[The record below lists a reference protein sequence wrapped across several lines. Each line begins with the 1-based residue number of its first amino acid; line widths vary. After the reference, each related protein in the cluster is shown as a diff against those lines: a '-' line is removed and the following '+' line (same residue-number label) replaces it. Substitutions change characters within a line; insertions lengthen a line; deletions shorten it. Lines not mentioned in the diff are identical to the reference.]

1 MKCISLIGFSM
12 LVIMAG
18 CSKQTERQPW
28 QADNSDAWK
37 YDESL
42 PVPVQFAPQGIS
54 ITTRGIIENDSDLEG
69 KPIGIFGLSVW
80 HQDTGIV
87 PGWNPDD
94 PSTVLF
100 ADEPVTIKNGN
111 VKFNTTYYYPVD
123 NGRTFSFYAYH
134 PYDVGNPAQLQAADD
149 GSRNNWYVEYTAER
163 DDLGNIDI
171 LYAKADAESVDGLNG
186 FNADYLRANPDKQPE
201 LHFEHKVAALEFRA
215 VLSDDYQAGSGAED
229 VTISKVTLRDVPTE
243 VWLWIAS
250 RNKDMAIGKV
260 SAMRRGPISLK
271 NNEGSTDFSVKPA
284 AGEGNLIGTFLLVPR
299 PYNAGNPDDSWNYS
313 AYVTAEVPNGE
324 PEEVFVEFQA
334 PKGGFQPGC
343 RYTINIVVNK
353 LEGVGM
359 STRVDSY
366 TDSRQPPIEAY

>member
-1 MKCISLIGFSM
+1 MKRISLTGFSL
-12 LVIMAG
+12 LVILAG
-18 CSKQTERQPW
+18 CSKQFGDQPG
-28 QADNSDAWK
+28 QAGNDDAWK

-54 ITTRGIIENDSDLEG
+54 ITTRGIIEDDNDLEG

-80 HQDTGIV
+80 HQDTVV

-94 PSTVLF
+94 SSTVLF
-100 ADEPVTIKNGN
+100 ADEPVRIENGN

-134 PYDVGNPAQLQAADD
+134 PYDAEKPAQLQVADD

-171 LYAKADAESVDGLNG
+171 LYARADAKSVDGQNG
-186 FNADYLRANPDKQPE
+186 FNADYLRANPEKQPE

-215 VLSDDYQAGSGAED
+215 VLSADYQAGSGAED
-229 VTISKVTLRDVPTE
+229 VTISKVTLRDVPTV

-260 SAMRRGPISLK
+260 SAVRRGPISLK
-271 NNEGSTDFSVKPA
+271 NNEVSTFSVKPVE
-284 AGEGNLIGTFLLVPR
+284 GKGNLIGTFLLVPR
-299 PYNAGNPDDSWNYS
+299 PYNADKPDEIRNYS
-313 AYVTAEVPNGE
+313 ADVTAKVLNGE
-324 PEEVFVEFQA
+324 PEKVTVKFQA
-334 PKGGFQPGC
+334 PEGGFQPGC

-366 TDSRQPPIEAY
+366 TDPGQPIVAY